1 MAFIGGYRN
10 VVPSEASEQA
20 LVDFAAWRLDIDHV
34 DPRSGVTLESLGS
47 SRWEEGVSVTMLAMA
62 GHRDASLTV
71 CSGDGIQYRLGGW
84 AEQIALTGGPKIY
97 GDWHQIDLVP
107 GSQVDGYTPT
117 AFPFHFSEQMSWA
130 LAIVDGKGTEVF
142 RQTGVGIEGSVTW
155 AGTLDDMPLPGG
167 DYTMHL
173 EAVPSSGAPTP
184 QPATFD
190 FTLGS
195 FKPPS
200 ADDEGSIHENDIGL
214 IATLGITSGCG
225 PELFCPG
232 QRLARW
238 QMALFL
244 TRLHEVAGFALPT
257 DVDQGFTDIVGL
269 PPEYQSAINQ
279 LALLGIT
286 RGTGPESFDPQGLV
300 SREQMALFLI
310 RWSELA
316 GVVLPDGSDQGF
328 ADISHTPAEH
338 QIDINRLAQ
347 LGITTGTAPGSF
359 TPDGAVTREQMAS
372 FLARIIAIVPSI
384 EIPIETASASNSTT
398 DTGGLMKS
406 TASKTIA
413 LTLITLIATLVPATD
428 SQAQADPVY
437 EFYGSGWGHGVGM
450 SQYGARAMARSG
462 MTAEQI
468 INTYYS
474 GVTLKPIDQVL
485 GASHWLR
492 SEPAPLWIGITQNR
506 TALKFHVTGGSA
518 GLCKP
523 NNGEGE
529 CPTQTAN
536 IGEVWEFRALGGG
549 ACQFFLN
556 DVAVGNPE
564 TCQGEIAWTNQPQT
578 RIHLEGHGE
587 YGRGT
592 LKMRQAGDGFHVVL
606 QIGID
611 EYIYGLGEMPSFW
624 HTEGAQ
630 GASNC
635 GSHIRCAPGPEVWTP
650 SHFLIHT
657 QGAVLVPPLRHYGR
671 SGLCGMAEGGRT
683 GRCSVEGCGRRN
695 HRPHRHTSP
704 GAAVDRDHCVLQ
716 LVVRWSHRQQRR
728 RFRTQHAAP
737 LSTRHR

>member
-1 MAFIGGYRN
+1 MHRRRPGRGLLGIAFPAVLIGVVAATQVSLAPDRPTAEIGRIELPADSPFWTSDPIRVDATAVALAWQGEDPESAAVRVGDDGESWGPWTGIHDPEDHGPDPSSSEADMETGDISEAVYVGDARWLQFRITGSPRDLEVAYVDTTGRSRSLAQRFEALVDRLQFGRLDVAVAAPDQPDVVSRSEWGGDQCRAANGGAEVEYHDGVRLMFVHHTLHSADSNGYEAEEVADLLYAICSFHVGVRGWSDIGYNALIDKFGRVWEGRAGGLDQSVIGAHTRGYNSYSTGVAFIGDYRN

-20 LVDFAAWRLDIDHV
+20 LIDFAAWRLDIEHV
-34 DPRSGVTLESLGS
+34 DPRSSVTLESLGS
-47 SRWEEGVSVTMLAMA
+47 SRWEEGVSVTMPAMA

-71 CSGDGIQYRLGGW
+71 CPGDGIQYRLGGW

-130 LAIVDGKGTEVF
+130 LVIVDGKGTEVF

-190 FTLGS
+190 FSLGS
-195 FKPPS
+195 FKPPF

-214 IATLGITSGCG
+214 IATLGITTGCG

-238 QMALFL
+238 QTALFL

-286 RGTGPESFDPQGLV
+286 RGTGPESFDPQGIV

-316 GVVLPDGSDQGF
+316 GVVLPEGSDQGF

-372 FLARIIAIVPSI
+372 FLARTIAIVPSI
-384 EIPIETASASNSTT
+384 EIPIETVSASNSTT
-398 DTGGLMKS
+398 DTG
-406 TASKTIA
+406 A
-413 LTLITLIATLVPATD
+413 L
-428 SQAQADPVY
+428 
-437 EFYGSGWGHGVGM
+437 
-450 SQYGARAMARSG
+450 
-462 MTAEQI
+462 
-468 INTYYS
+468 
-474 GVTLKPIDQVL
+474 
-485 GASHWLR
+485 
-492 SEPAPLWIGITQNR
+492 
-506 TALKFHVTGGSA
+506 
-518 GLCKP
+518 
-523 NNGEGE
+523 
-529 CPTQTAN
+529 
-536 IGEVWEFRALGGG
+536 
-549 ACQFFLN
+549 
-556 DVAVGNPE
+556 
-564 TCQGEIAWTNQPQT
+564 
-578 RIHLEGHGE
+578 
-587 YGRGT
+587 
-592 LKMRQAGDGFHVVL
+592 
-606 QIGID
+606 
-611 EYIYGLGEMPSFW
+611 
-624 HTEGAQ
+624 
-630 GASNC
+630 
-635 GSHIRCAPGPEVWTP
+635 
-650 SHFLIHT
+650 
-657 QGAVLVPPLRHYGR
+657 
-671 SGLCGMAEGGRT
+671 
-683 GRCSVEGCGRRN
+683 
-695 HRPHRHTSP
+695 
-704 GAAVDRDHCVLQ
+704 
-716 LVVRWSHRQQRR
+716 
-728 RFRTQHAAP
+728 
-737 LSTRHR
+737 

>member
-1 MAFIGGYRN
+1 MHRRRPGRGLLGIAFPAVLIGVVAATQVSLAPDRPTAEIGRIELPADSPFWTSDPIRVDATAVALAWQGEDPESAAVRVGDDGESWGPWTGIHDPEDHGPDPSSSEADMETGDISEAVYVGDARWLQFRITGSPRDLEVAYVDTTGRSRSLAQRFEALVDRLQFGRLDVAVAAPDQPDVVPRSEWGGDQCRAANGGAEVEYHDGVRLMFVHHTLHSADSNGYEAEEVADLLYAICSFHVGVRGWSDIGYNALIDKFGRVWEGRAGGLDQSVIGAHTGGFNSYSTGVAFIGDYRN

-20 LVDFAAWRLDIDHV
+20 LIDFAAWRLDIDHV
-34 DPRSGVTLESLGS
+34 DPRSSVTLESLGS
-47 SRWEEGVSVTMLAMA
+47 SRWEEGVSVTMPAMA
-62 GHRDASLTV
+62 GHRDAWLTV
-71 CSGDGIQYRLGGW
+71 CPGDGIQYRLGGW

-142 RQTGVGIEGSVTW
+142 RQTGVGIEGGVTW

-195 FKPPS
+195 FKPPF

-238 QMALFL
+238 QTALFL

-286 RGTGPESFDPQGLV
+286 RGTGPESFDPQGIV

-316 GVVLPDGSDQGF
+316 GVVLPEGSDQGF

-372 FLARIIAIVPSI
+372 FLARTIAIVPSI
-384 EIPIETASASNSTT
+384 EIPIETVSASNSTT
-398 DTGGLMKS
+398 DTG
-406 TASKTIA
+406 A
-413 LTLITLIATLVPATD
+413 L
-428 SQAQADPVY
+428 
-437 EFYGSGWGHGVGM
+437 
-450 SQYGARAMARSG
+450 
-462 MTAEQI
+462 
-468 INTYYS
+468 
-474 GVTLKPIDQVL
+474 
-485 GASHWLR
+485 
-492 SEPAPLWIGITQNR
+492 
-506 TALKFHVTGGSA
+506 
-518 GLCKP
+518 
-523 NNGEGE
+523 
-529 CPTQTAN
+529 
-536 IGEVWEFRALGGG
+536 
-549 ACQFFLN
+549 
-556 DVAVGNPE
+556 
-564 TCQGEIAWTNQPQT
+564 
-578 RIHLEGHGE
+578 
-587 YGRGT
+587 
-592 LKMRQAGDGFHVVL
+592 
-606 QIGID
+606 
-611 EYIYGLGEMPSFW
+611 
-624 HTEGAQ
+624 
-630 GASNC
+630 
-635 GSHIRCAPGPEVWTP
+635 
-650 SHFLIHT
+650 
-657 QGAVLVPPLRHYGR
+657 
-671 SGLCGMAEGGRT
+671 
-683 GRCSVEGCGRRN
+683 
-695 HRPHRHTSP
+695 
-704 GAAVDRDHCVLQ
+704 
-716 LVVRWSHRQQRR
+716 
-728 RFRTQHAAP
+728 
-737 LSTRHR
+737 